1 MARRWQ
7 IISVELVSGR
17 GQIFAPPPGRDL
29 IVPPSTTFEQL
40 GVAIDLAL
48 ARWDL
53 GHLRDFTL
61 ADGTRVIDD
70 TTDLELGFGGFS
82 GGALIDKVLRHN
94 ARVKDYVDVGEVFRY
109 VFDFGDDWTC
119 RCTVTRF
126 GDPEQEVGVVVQEPT
141 AIWGWGALPDQYGRM
156 RHDDED
162 FPGDDAALTAKQ
174 MRAEENEVSTFLM
187 TFGQVEPERLDLR
200 AVRVAR
206 AAGDPNALIAALT
219 GVNADHALQQIG
231 QALIEAWDGIHGP
244 GRARGRSAVRGQL
257 ASVMATLSN
266 RLQWR
271 DEDGDAILSAELL
284 ARIQGQEP
292 VGRPLSVDLE
302 ELADTMASYGD
313 VNGGYLDLDTG
324 QVLLAAMVSARGI
337 DLDAGNEEFGI
348 EPGRRWV
355 VVDDSAKAITTADRR
370 GFIRHLQSSG
380 RQDERATAS
389 TLSAAMQSQS
399 APASTTPSTSS
410 AWPPCGSGT
419 GTTADGAGPARR
431 SRRTGCVRPWCAPSA
446 RS

>member
-1 MARRWQ
+1 M
-7 IISVELVSGR
+7 I
-17 GQIFAPPPGRDL
+17 
-29 IVPPSTTFEQL
+29 T
-40 GVAIDLAL
+40 
-48 ARWDL
+48 
-53 GHLRDFTL
+53 
-61 ADGTRVIDD
+61 
-70 TTDLELGFGGFS
+70 
-82 GGALIDKVLRHN
+82 
-94 ARVKDYVDVGEVFRY
+94 
-109 VFDFGDDWTC
+109 
-119 RCTVTRF
+119 
-126 GDPEQEVGVVVQEPT
+126 
-141 AIWGWGALPDQYGRM
+141 
-156 RHDDED
+156 
-162 FPGDDAALTAKQ
+162 
-174 MRAEENEVSTFLM
+174 
-187 TFGQVEPERLDLR
+187 
-200 AVRVAR
+200 
-206 AAGDPNALIAALT
+206 ALT

-370 GFIRHLQSSG
+370 GFIRHLQS
-380 RQDERATAS
+380 
-389 TLSAAMQSQS
+389 LSLIHI
-399 APASTTPSTSS
+399 
-410 AWPPCGSGT
+410 
-419 GTTADGAGPARR
+419 
-431 SRRTGCVRPWCAPSA
+431 
-446 RS
+446 